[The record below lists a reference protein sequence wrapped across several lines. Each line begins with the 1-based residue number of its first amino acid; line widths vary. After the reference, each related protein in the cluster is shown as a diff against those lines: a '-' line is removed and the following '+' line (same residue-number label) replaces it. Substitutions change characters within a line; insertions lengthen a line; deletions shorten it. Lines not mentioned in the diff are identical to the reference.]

1 MKKSKYYVRWGGFG
15 NVYDLMCILGD
26 HPAQHSVNELIH
38 VPTCEPAPEGWERIT
53 RKEAERLARVERRRR
68 KEIPT
73 SAYFADAY
81 IYPGDYID
89 GEMQDH
95 PERFTVNGVIIRRK

>member
-15 NVYDLMCILGD
+15 NVYDLMHIGDD
-26 HPAQHSVNELIH
+26 HPAQRRVDELIH
-38 VPTCEPAPEGWERIT
+38 VPAHERAPEGWERIT
-53 RKEAERLARVERRRR
+53 RKEAERLARAERRRR
-68 KEIPT
+68 KENAA

-89 GEMQDH
+89 GELQDH
-95 PERFTVNGVIIRRK
+95 PEKFTVDGVVIRRK